1 MHKFLDD
8 LFKKIF
14 PNSDQN
20 PISLKE
26 NIILKPNEL
35 ALAEDWAQTEE
46 GIALFAKIYKNYHF
60 KQAGINDRPQVHLFD
75 SSYAR
80 GFAITFEEPL
90 TEKTFDKIF
99 LAFAHRVLALGYN
112 QVSLDRKMEEVNEQV
127 KIIEKFYFKPPLRIP
142 DLNEL
147 IAQLYGNIVLE
158 KVSVNNQTS
167 YLKFLATFYSDRLYQ
182 DPMPFDQLL
191 DRLFDAPTHG

>member
-1 MHKFLDD
+1 MNKFLDD
-8 LFKKIF
+8 LFKRIF
-14 PNSDQN
+14 PNLDQN
-20 PISLKE
+20 PLSLKE
-26 NIILKPNEL
+26 NIVLKANEL
-35 ALAEDWAQTEE
+35 SLAEDWAQTEE
-46 GIALFAKIYKNYHF
+46 GIALFAKLYKNYHF
-60 KQAGINDRPQVHLFD
+60 KKAGINDRPQVHLFD

-80 GFAITFEEPL
+80 GFAITFEKPL
-90 TEKTFDKIF
+90 TEKTFDNIF
-99 LAFAHRVLALGYN
+99 LAFANRILALGYN

-127 KIIEKFYFKPPLRIP
+127 RVIEKFYLKPPLRIP

-147 IAQLYGNIVLE
+147 ISQLYGNIVLE